1 MHLLAISFAS
11 APLAN
16 TRSRFAAV
24 AAVFPPAFLAR
35 SLRMLP
41 AYGIGGVLNA
51 SLLAA
56 GNARL
61 ASLRGADA
69 EGVAK
74 ARKVTAPNDG
84 FFSHHVSM
92 LALDA
97 RAEWEALL
105 DFSRTGARHGVA
117 PTTLELEAF
126 VQDGPHH
133 HRAGTSSRDDYLTSA
148 DIEARMRL
156 AHHLRRLPTRAAE
169 DAMSDDVE
177 CDYAAV
183 AARLL
188 AEADEHGDGK
198 VSAKDLSKYLAHG
211 QSDSHRRA

>member
-1 MHLLAISFAS
+1 
-11 APLAN
+11 
-16 TRSRFAAV
+16 
-24 AAVFPPAFLAR
+24 
-35 SLRMLP
+35 MLP

-105 DFSRTGARHGVA
+105 GFSRT
-117 PTTLELEAF
+117 LEIEAF

-133 HRAGTSSRDDYLTSA
+133 HRAGTSSHDDYLTSA

-211 QSDSHRRA
+211 QSDSHRRV

>member
-1 MHLLAISFAS
+1 
-11 APLAN
+11 
-16 TRSRFAAV
+16 
-24 AAVFPPAFLAR
+24 
-35 SLRMLP
+35 MLP

-105 DFSRTGARHGVA
+105 GARHGVE

-211 QSDSHRRA
+211 QSDSGRRV